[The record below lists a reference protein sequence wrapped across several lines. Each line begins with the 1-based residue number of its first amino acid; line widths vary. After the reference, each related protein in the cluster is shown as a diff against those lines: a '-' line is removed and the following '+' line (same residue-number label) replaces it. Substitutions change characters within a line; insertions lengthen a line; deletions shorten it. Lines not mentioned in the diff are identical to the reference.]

1 MSLVILLKLVQ
12 FSKDIPWK
20 NDFEMHK
27 TCFRNKSILSEN
39 EAKLL
44 EDIQVAEARIISGLI
59 KNEVLQ
65 NS

>member
-1 MSLVILLKLVQ
+1 M
-12 FSKDIPWK
+12 
-20 NDFEMHK
+20 
-27 TCFRNKSILSEN
+27 SILSDN

-44 EDIQVAEARIISGLI
+44 EDIQVAEARILSGLI